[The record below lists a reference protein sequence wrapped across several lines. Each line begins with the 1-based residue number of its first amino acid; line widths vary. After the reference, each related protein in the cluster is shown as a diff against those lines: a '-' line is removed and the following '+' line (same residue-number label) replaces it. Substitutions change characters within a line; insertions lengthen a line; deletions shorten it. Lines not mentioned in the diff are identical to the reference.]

1 MDAFDFVQKAE
12 LKSTPSY
19 AQHPDIALAVIE
31 SVEYKQG
38 AFGKT
43 PDAEMF
49 DIVFRLLTT
58 ASQNKAKSAEN
69 AGDIIRYK
77 AVLPHPT
84 FNDKANEVK
93 GSIFKRLCESTEATD
108 YPTYKTNRQ
117 KLCADM
123 TNKQVKIV
131 IVLEEAFIVDRD
143 SKEPLLKNF
152 TKVSIVEHPNN
163 TINKSMNDIQKIIPL
178 NPKRRKAYDDAK
190 SYWDSLHG
198 VQEKKEDFLTKENSD
213 PFDSIM

>member
-1 MDAFDFVQKAE
+1 MDAFDFVQKSE
-12 LKSTPSY
+12 LKSTPTY
-19 AQHPDIALAVIE
+19 AQHPDIALAIIE
-31 SVEYKQG
+31 SAEYKQG

-77 AVLPHPT
+77 AVLPHT
-84 FNDKANEVK
+84 SFNEKANEVK
-93 GSIFKRLCESTEATD
+93 GSIFKRLCESAESTD
-108 YPTYKTNRQ
+108 YASYKTNRK
-117 KLCADM
+117 KLCSDL
-123 TNKQVKIV
+123 TGKQVKNV
-131 IVLEEAFIVDRD
+131 IVLEEAFIVD
-143 SKEPLLKNF
+143 KETEEPLLKNC

-178 NPKRRKAYDDAK
+178 NPKKRLKYDEAK
-190 SYWDSLHG
+190 SYWDKLHG
-198 VQEKKEDFLTKENSD
+198 QQEPKDDVLEQKSD
-213 PFDSIM
+213 DPWDKIM

>member
-1 MDAFDFVQKAE
+1 MDAFDFVQKSE
-12 LKSTPSY
+12 LKSTPTY

-31 SVEYKQG
+31 SAEYKQG

-77 AVLPHPT
+77 AVLPHT
-84 FNDKANEVK
+84 SFNEKANEVK
-93 GSIFKRLCESTEATD
+93 GSIFKRLCESAESTD
-108 YPTYKTNRQ
+108 YPSYKTNRQ
-117 KLCADM
+117 KLCSDL
-123 TNKQVKIV
+123 TGKQVKIV
-131 IVLEEAFIVDRD
+131 IVLEEAFIVDKD
-143 SKEPLLKNF
+143 SKEPLIKNF

-178 NPKRRKAYDDAK
+178 KPLRRKAYDDAK

-198 VQEKKEDFLTKENSD
+198 GNVQQEGVVEQKSEA

>member
-1 MDAFDFVQKAE
+1 MDAFDFVQKSE
-12 LKSTPSY
+12 LKSTPTY

-31 SVEYKQG
+31 SAEYKQG

-77 AVLPHPT
+77 AVLPHVS
-84 FNDKANEVK
+84 FGEKANEVK
-93 GSIFKRLCESTEATD
+93 GSIFKRLCESAEATD
-108 YPTYKTNRQ
+108 YPSYKTNRK
-117 KLCADM
+117 KLCSDLLG
-123 TNKQVKIV
+123 KQVKIV
-131 IVLEEAFIVDRD
+131 IVLEEAFVVDKET
-143 SKEPLLKNF
+143 KEPMIKNF
-152 TKVSIVEHPNN
+152 TKVSIVEHVNN
-163 TINKSMNDIQKIIPL
+163 TINKSMNDIQKIVPL
-178 NPKRRKAYDDAK
+178 KPQRRKAYDDAK
-190 SYWDSLHG
+190 SYWDSLHAQ
-198 VQEKKEDFLTKENSD
+198 QEPKNDVLEQSSDD

>member
-1 MDAFDFVQKAE
+1 MDAFDFIEKSE
-12 LKSTPSY
+12 LKSTPTY

-31 SVEYKQG
+31 SAEYKQG
-38 AFGKT
+38 VFGRT

-49 DIVFRLLTT
+49 DLVFRLITT
-58 ASQNKAKSAEN
+58 ASQNKAKSADN

-77 AVLPHPT
+77 AVLPHTT
-84 FNDKANEVK
+84 FNERSNEVK
-93 GSIFKRLCESTEATD
+93 GSIFKRLCESAESTD
-108 YPTYKTNRQ
+108 YASYKTNRK
-117 KLCADM
+117 KLCSDL
-123 TNKQVKIV
+123 TGKQVKIV
-131 IVLEEAFIVDRD
+131 IVLEEAFIVDKET
-143 SKEPLLKNF
+143 KEPLLKNF

-190 SYWDSLHG
+190 SYWDSLHSK
-198 VQEKKEDFLTKENSD
+198 QEPKDDVLEQKSDD